1 MDNMEKLFNTT
12 NEAINNIYKG
22 ALMKKAIFNNVV
34 RVGVNN
40 NFNCTDAEFQQ
51 LDTFADAY
59 PDSLFFINTNVK
71 TKRLANINKHN
82 YKAVITLNPDL
93 LVSKALVKKLKKI
106 DKDKIAF
113 VRIKYIPDNQDI
125 PYLIEEIRKD
135 LPVVITLQ
143 RFNSIKS
150 ILKYVPNFRN
160 HYTHSHNRFRLTGES
175 LIAVEHLTDV
185 KNIFICDKAGLG
197 CGGCG
202 LCSKLTA
209 GQDIPIF
216 SLNLSSS
223 GMCPFNCVDC
233 YAKTMQHFLE
243 KIGSPTIRFDWIH
256 LNSKQSGRTKHIKD
270 NKAKQ

>member
-1 MDNMEKLFNTT
+1 
-12 NEAINNIYKG
+12 
-22 ALMKKAIFNNVV
+22 MKKAIDKVV
-34 RVGVNN
+34 RIGANN

-59 PDSLFFINTNVK
+59 PDTLFFINSNVK
-71 TKRLANINKHN
+71 TKMLNKINKHP

-93 LVSKALVKKLKKI
+93 LVKKDLVKKLMKI

-143 RFNSIKS
+143 RFNSIQS

-185 KNIFICDKAGLG
+185 KNIFICDKSGLG

-209 GQDIPIF
+209 GKDLPIF

-243 KIGSPTIRFDWIH
+243 KLGNPPIRFDWIH
-256 LNSKQSGRTKHIKD
+256 MNNKQAGRTKHIKD

>member
-1 MDNMEKLFNTT
+1 
-12 NEAINNIYKG
+12 
-22 ALMKKAIFNNVV
+22 MKKAIFNNVV

-40 NFNCTDAEFQQ
+40 NFNCTDAEYQQ

-59 PDSLFFINTNVK
+59 PDSMFFINTNVK
-71 TKRLANINKHN
+71 TKRLANINKHD

-150 ILKYVPNFRN
+150 ILKYIPNFRN

-185 KNIFICDKAGLG
+185 KNIFICDKSGLG

-209 GQDIPIF
+209 GKDLPIF

-223 GMCPFNCVDC
+223 GLCRYNCCDC
-233 YAKTMQHFLE
+233 YAKTMQHFLSALGHNP
-243 KIGSPTIRFDWIH
+243 INFDSIIQ
-256 LNSKQSGRTKHIKD
+256 NAKQKGTTKHILSKKRLQD
-270 NKAKQ
+270 SIGVT